1 MNDESIWHDVQ
12 ILFLDISI
20 IFNLVLMGLF
30 IAQLL
35 SCVQLFA
42 PHGLQNARLPCLSL
56 SPGA

>member
-1 MNDESIWHDVQ
+1 MNDESIWHDVW

-30 IAQLL
+30 FAQLL
-35 SCVQLFA
+35 SRVQLFA
-42 PHGLQNARLPCLSL
+42 PHGLQNVRLLCPSL